1 MKSAIVGTLV
11 ASAVM
16 NALAFAA
23 QADAPL
29 AYPAAALGEA
39 ILALIY
45 CLSRVAFGLSVTS
58 WGRTPATSGRAP
70 ERGVFMA
77 RWPTIFF

>member
-1 MKSAIVGTLV
+1 LKSAIVGTLV

-45 CLSRVAFGLSVTS
+45 CLSRVAFGL
-58 WGRTPATSGRAP
+58 
-70 ERGVFMA
+70 
-77 RWPTIFF
+77 